1 MSDFSL
7 ADWPT
12 SGVKPAGGVGV
23 LYVYGLD
30 GELLAE
36 VDAGTGKTSANM
48 NIKEIK
54 WLVSINTI
62 HF

>member
-1 MSDFSL
+1 MNLFHYHQRI
-7 ADWPT
+7 
-12 SGVKPAGGVGV
+12 KPAGGVGV